1 MGVDEPSTG
10 SSPLNNLF
18 KNSRSRFSS
27 LNPKEFTVN
36 RCTTTRLQ
44 FKAFI
49 PKCKTLWQQSAPTQW
64 PHRVLMHIV
73 LFLSTLIWHSHLSL
87 LPRWLGGGA
96 LVSFISGQDIWDGLL
111 PVCNAAS
118 SPASV
123 MVFFL
128 KKGCWTSGF
137 MWNSGMWIPQAVS
150 SELKISSQTQ
160 SEFHKPL
167 KNIYCISPNARVVE
181 E

>member
-1 MGVDEPSTG
+1 MVVDEPSTA

-128 KKGCWTSGF
+128 KKRMLDIRIHVKLWGVDSSSCFFWTKDQFPNTVGVS
-137 MWNSGMWIPQAVS
+137 QAFKKY
-150 SELKISSQTQ
+150 L
-160 SEFHKPL
+160 L
-167 KNIYCISPNARVVE
+167 Y
-181 E
+181 